1 MRTVCWLRSRSHR
14 TGGEA
19 VTLVLAMTEA
29 RVTVWRS
36 HALRGLRPQHHS
48 LAGILRRYV
57 QVTMAGPGRPGTW
70 SYDDPPP
77 VIPRRIAARASLHCA
92 ISSPSFAD
100 IPRPPAAARSV
111 ALQGTHEQP
120 PGRPRAAQRR
130 PAGRCER
137 DRDRR
142 GQYLRGPPGDAEAA
156 NASLLPTP
164 RRQLGRTA
172 ACYLSRIS
180 DF

>member
-1 MRTVCWLRSRSHR
+1 LAEPCLARAQAAASLLGGHTPSIRSSYH
-14 TGGEA
+14 
-19 VTLVLAMTEA
+19 
-29 RVTVWRS
+29 
-36 HALRGLRPQHHS
+36 
-48 LAGILRRYV
+48 
-57 QVTMAGPGRPGTW
+57 GRPGTW

-111 ALQGTHEQP
+111 ALQGTREQP

-137 DRDRR
+137 DRDHR
-142 GQYLRGPPGDAEAA
+142 GQYLRGPPGGAEAA

-180 DF
+180 DFQACSPARRSPSRSGGKVEEGECAGP